1 MIKFIIV
8 GIKLRC
14 RVDISAEDY
23 NIYKVEN
30 LGDEDNIFL

>member
-14 RVDISAEDY
+14 RVKDY

-30 LGDEDNIFL
+30 LGGEDNIFL

>member
-14 RVDISAEDY
+14 RVDITAEDY
-23 NIYKVEN
+23 NTYKVEN
-30 LGDEDNIFL
+30 LGGEDNIFL